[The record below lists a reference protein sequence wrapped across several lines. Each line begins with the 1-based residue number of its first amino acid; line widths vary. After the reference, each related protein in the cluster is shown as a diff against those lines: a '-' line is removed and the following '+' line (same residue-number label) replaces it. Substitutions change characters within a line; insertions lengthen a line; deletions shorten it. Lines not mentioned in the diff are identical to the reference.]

1 MPMMEKVKKML
12 PYMALVLLVMQLLL
26 MLGSWFYSAAF
37 PMSGVRSLL
46 SGEGMRWLLGHF
58 SDIMATPVL
67 VGLLLLS
74 MGYGCLYKS
83 GLLCVNGSYR
93 ESRARMITLL
103 LLLIIVGVMLLLV
116 VVPHAVLLSA
126 TGTLWPSPFSASII
140 PVVAF
145 SGVLLGAVY
154 GIVSGH
160 FTGLHDI
167 FDSLLYGIS
176 MGAPLLLFY
185 ILLNQIYESVLFVI
199 PA

>member
-1 MPMMEKVKKML
+1 MKGKQFTATL
-12 PYMALVLLVMQLLL
+12 ALALFVVQLLL
-26 MLGSWFYSAAF
+26 MLVSWIYSAAF
-37 PMSGVRSLL
+37 PVSGVRSLL
-46 SGEGMRWLLGHF
+46 SGEGLRWLLGHF
-58 SDIMATPVL
+58 SDIMATPLL

-74 MGYGCLYKS
+74 MGYGCVRRS
-83 GLLCVNGSYR
+83 GLLSMSRSYR

-103 LLLIIVGVMLLLV
+103 VLLLIIGVMLLLV

-145 SGVLLGAVY
+145 GAILLGAVY

-160 FTGLHDI
+160 FMGLRDI
-167 FDSLLYGIS
+167 YDSLLYGIS
-176 MGAPLLLFY
+176 QGAPLLLFY
-185 ILLNQIYESVLFVI
+185 ILLNQIYESLLFVI